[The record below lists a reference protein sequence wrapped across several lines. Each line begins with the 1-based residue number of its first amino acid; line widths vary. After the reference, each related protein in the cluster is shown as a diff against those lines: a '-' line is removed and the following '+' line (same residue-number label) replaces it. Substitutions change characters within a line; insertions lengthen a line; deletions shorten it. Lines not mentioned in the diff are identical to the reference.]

1 MTASTIALDG
11 TDQEYPSTRVEY
23 DRDLKRGA
31 YSNLIV
37 QRRKLLIA
45 IGKVTRVLIQSPLSP
60 GPNRDLKT
68 LTTQLSCIDKILKS
82 FDGEAG
88 CILPKEDE
96 RE

>member
-1 MTASTIALDG
+1 MTPTTTSLDG
-11 TDQEYPSTRVEY
+11 TEHKYPMDRIEY
-23 DRDLKRGA
+23 DRALKRGA

-45 IGKVTRVLIQSPLSP
+45 IGKVTRVLIQAPLSP
-60 GPNRDLKT
+60 APNRDLKT
-68 LTTQLSCIDKILKS
+68 LTSQLGNIDKILKS

-88 CILPKEDE
+88 CILDKRDE